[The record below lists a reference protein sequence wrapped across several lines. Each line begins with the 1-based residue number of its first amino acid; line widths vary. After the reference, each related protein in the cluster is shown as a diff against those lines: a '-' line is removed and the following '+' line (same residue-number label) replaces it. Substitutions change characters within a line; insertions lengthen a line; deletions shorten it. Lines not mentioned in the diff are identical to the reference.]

1 MLHFARL
8 EEEANP
14 MKIKSQKDFWS
25 GLMFIGSGLFFA
37 LWALGFYQMGTAVRM
52 GPAYFPT
59 VLGFLLVVLG
69 AIVLL
74 QSVTAEPEGDQ
85 AVHTPFNIIDLLIAF
100 GVYAVLIFL
109 SVKAGF
115 NSEWAILGGTLIV
128 SLLAVY
134 FRPDAKPIVLVT
146 AATIAYGY
154 LMKPLGL
161 VIATAALV
169 FISAAGGHEFKW
181 KEVVI
186 LFIILIIFSVLVF
199 VKGLTLPF
207 PIWPEYFS

>member
-1 MLHFARL
+1 
-8 EEEANP
+8 

-37 LWALGFYQMGTAVRM
+37 LWAMEFYQMGTAVRM

-59 VLGFLLVVLG
+59 VLGFLLAVLG
-69 AIVLL
+69 GFVLL
-74 QSVTAEPEGDQ
+74 QSVTMEPEGDQ
-85 AVHTPFNIIDLLIAF
+85 AVHTPFNIIDLVIAVA
-100 GVYAVLIFL
+100 VYAIFIVLSQKI
-109 SVKAGF
+109 GF
-115 NSEWAILGGTLIV
+115 SSDWALLGATLIV
-128 SLLAVY
+128 VLLTVF
-134 FRPDAKPIVLVT
+134 FRPEAKPLVFVT

-154 LMKPLGL
+154 FMKPLGL

-169 FISAAGGHEFKW
+169 YISALGGHEFRW
-181 KEVVI
+181 KEVTI
-186 LFIILIIFSVLVF
+186 LFIILILFSVLVF

>member
-1 MLHFARL
+1 
-8 EEEANP
+8 

-37 LWALGFYQMGTAVRM
+37 LWAMEFYQMGTAVRM

-74 QSVTAEPEGDQ
+74 QSFTMQPEGDQ
-85 AVHTPFNIIDLLIAF
+85 QVHTPFNIIDLVIALAIF
-100 GVYAVLIFL
+100 AVLIFL
-109 SVKAGF
+109 SVKTGF
-115 NSEWAILGGTLIV
+115 ASEWAILGATVIV
-128 SLLAVY
+128 ALLTVY

-169 FISAAGGHEFKW
+169 VISAAGGHEFKW
-181 KEVVI
+181 KEVIILFVI
-186 LFIILIIFSVLVF
+186 LILFSVFVF

>member
-1 MLHFARL
+1 
-8 EEEANP
+8 
-14 MKIKSQKDFWS
+14 MKIKSPKDFWS

-37 LWALGFYQMGTAVRM
+37 LWAMEFYQMGTAVRM

-59 VLGFLLVVLG
+59 VLGFLLAVLG

-74 QSVTAEPEGDQ
+74 QSLVFAPEGGDP
-85 AVHTPFNIIDLLIAF
+85 AVHTPFNIIDLIIAIAI
-100 GVYAVLIFL
+100 YAVAIFL
-109 SVKAGF
+109 SVKTGF
-115 NSEWAILGGTLIV
+115 ASEWAILGGTV
-128 SLLAVY
+128 VVALLAVY
-134 FRPDAKPIVLVT
+134 FRPDTKPLVLVT

-181 KEVVI
+181 REVTV
-186 LFIILIIFSVLVF
+186 LFIILIVFSVLVF

-207 PIWPEYFS
+207 PIWPEYFE

>member
-1 MLHFARL
+1 
-8 EEEANP
+8 

-37 LWALGFYQMGTAVRM
+37 LWAMEFYQMGTAVRM

-85 AVHTPFNIIDLLIAF
+85 AVHTPFNIIDLVIAF
-100 GVYAVLIFL
+100 GIYAVLIFL
-109 SVKAGF
+109 SVKTGF
-115 NSEWAILGGTLIV
+115 ASEWAILGGTVII
-128 SLLAVY
+128 SLLTVWR
-134 FRPDAKPIVLVT
+134 RPDAKPLVLVT
-146 AATIAYGY
+146 AATIFYGY

-181 KEVVI
+181 KEVTVLCI
-186 LFIILIIFSVLVF
+186 GLIIFSVLVF
-199 VKGLTLPF
+199 VKGLALPF
-207 PIWPEYFS
+207 PICPDIIENCPIR